1 MSMNEVELLQKIH
14 KTQIELEEKKSEDA
28 NGEAVATLEKELLK
42 LTEIM
47 MAYEKAEDKQA
58 FMDNCRG

>member
-1 MSMNEVELLQKIH
+1 MNEVELLQKIH
-14 KTQIELEEKKSEDA
+14 RTQIEIEEKKSENA
-28 NGEAVATLEKELLK
+28 GGEAIATLENELMK

-47 MAYEKAEDKQA
+47 MAFEKAEDKQA

>member
-1 MSMNEVELLQKIH
+1 MNEVELLQKIH
-14 KTQIELEEKKSEDA
+14 KTQIEIEEKKSA
-28 NGEAVATLEKELLK
+28 NAGGEAIATLEKELMK